1 MISHTGPL
9 SQERAEDEVR
19 PFPDLRYDR
28 VCRTERSEA
37 YLLSE
42 GEAPLGRV
50 DVHFGGSVVHALL
63 VVERDLDDE
72 DVHSLVQRIDDD
84 LVWTADVAREDFL
97 VTVYRGTEIGVL
109 SDRADEEEA
118 EEENE

>member
-1 MISHTGPL
+1 V
-9 SQERAEDEVR
+9 SQSDPETEESYSS
-19 PFPDLRYDR
+19 FPDLRYDR
-28 VCRTERSEA
+28 VCRTPQSEA

-42 GEAPLGRV
+42 GDSPFGRV
-50 DVHFGGSVVHALL
+50 DLHFGTSVVHGVLI
-63 VVERDLDDE
+63 VERDLSDE
-72 DVHSLVQRIDDD
+72 DVHGLVQRIDDD
-84 LVWTADVAREDFL
+84 LVWTADRPREDFL